1 MDQSWMQSPFE
12 RRSIQP
18 PMRVCTEDGTLLGK
32 VALIGETVLFVRPRF
47 SRELKAVPLSR
58 VSRVTRRGV
67 YVTGRPQEVLEPV
80 GERLRTEII
89 THVHPLAEP
98 SSRGL
103 ASEQRA

>member
-1 MDQSWMQSPFE
+1 
-12 RRSIQP
+12 
-18 PMRVCTEDGTLLGK
+18 
-32 VALIGETVLFVRPRF
+32 
-47 SRELKAVPLSR
+47 
-58 VSRVTRRGV
+58 V

-103 ASEQRA
+103 ASE